1 MTDFVTRDDD
11 NLGVGRILTSPTMYA
26 LYDNL
31 FAMASGAAG
40 APRIQTPALNNG
52 VVTAEKLA
60 PPTAGTAH
68 IIRRVQETP
77 GVTGVDEY
85 ESAGEHDRLSRSRHL
100 GVTVLV
106 PGVITA
112 YAQHRRSAGTTT
124 PRMRVLKNGALV
136 QEWGITSSSF
146 VARQVNISVDVG
158 DVVIFQQ
165 RGNGSGCEWRLLRI
179 YSNNP
184 NMAVA

>member
-1 MTDFVTRDDD
+1 MAEFTVIPDANLEPEKPGRAIDALALRD
-11 NLGVGRILTSPTMYA
+11 NPIA
-26 LYDNL
+26 I
-31 FAMASGAAG
+31 AEGAAG
-40 APRIQTPALNNG
+40 APRIQTPA
-52 VVTAEKLA
+52 LA

-68 IIRRVQETP
+68 IIRRVQEATI
-77 GVTGVDEY
+77 
-85 ESAGEHDRLSRSRHL
+85 SAATDVYPNPNNHDRFSHEHHL

-112 YAQHRRSAGTTT
+112 YAEHRKSGGFASDS
-124 PRMRVLKNGALV
+124 MSLRVLKNGSLV
-136 QEWGITSSSF
+136 QEWTTSTTTSTF
-146 VARQVNISVDVG
+146 IQRQVDISVDVG

-165 RGNGSGCEWRLLRI
+165 RRSGGSGEWRHLRI

>member
-1 MTDFVTRDDD
+1 MADWTTIPDASLEPGKPIRSIDGLALRD
-11 NLGVGRILTSPTMYA
+11 NPVAIAEGG
-26 LYDNL
+26 
-31 FAMASGAAG
+31 AG
-40 APRIQTPALNNG
+40 APRIQTQA
-52 VVTAEKLA
+52 LA

-68 IIRRVQETP
+68 IIRRVQESGFLAGP
-77 GVTGVDEY
+77 SEY
-85 ESAGEHDRLSRSRHL
+85 PAAGNHDRFSENQHL

-112 YAQHRRSAGTTT
+112 YAEHRRVTGNETA
-124 PRMRVLKNGALV
+124 RMRVLKNGALV
-136 QEWGITSSSF
+136 QEWEVTSSGF

-165 RGNGSGCEWRLLRI
+165 RGDDGFSPATSEWRYLRI